1 MIELTNESMSKH
13 TTFRTGGN
21 AAKFVIPES
30 VEELKAVIRKCKE
43 DNEKYLVIGNGSNLL
58 VSDRGFDGTVIQ
70 IADKLG
76 RITVN
81 AEEIYAEAGAMLSAV
96 ARVARDNSLTGMEF
110 ASGIPGS
117 AGGAAYMNAGA
128 YGGEMK
134 DIITYVDVIV
144 NNEFK
149 RMTCEEMEFGYR
161 HSAAMEQ
168 DMIVTGISIKLRY
181 GDKDKITAEMS
192 ELSKKRVEKQPLE
205 YPSAGSTF
213 KRPTGHFAGKL
224 IEDTGLRGYRVGD
237 AMVSDKHCG
246 FVVNVGNATS
256 DDIYQLICDVKE
268 KVYAKFGVE
277 LEPEVRL
284 IGEFE

>member
-81 AEEIYAEAGAMLSAV
+81 AEEIYAEAGAMLSSV

-144 NNEFK
+144 NNELK
-149 RMTCEEMEFGYR
+149 RMTCEEMKFGYR

-213 KRPTGHFAGKL
+213 KRPTGYFAGKL